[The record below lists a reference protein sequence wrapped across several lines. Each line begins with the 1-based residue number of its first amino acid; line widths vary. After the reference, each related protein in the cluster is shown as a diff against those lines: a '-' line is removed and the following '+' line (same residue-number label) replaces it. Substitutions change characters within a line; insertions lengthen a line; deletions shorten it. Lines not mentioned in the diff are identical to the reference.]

1 MQVLG
6 PISGGWWWHHHWT
19 RLSYRKW
26 HCSNLFFWKGK
37 RQISFFKVYHP
48 STEKPKALV
57 GFELRTE
64 PELGTGDSH
73 STSTP
78 PPPTSWLCS
87 GGVCPSASCW
97 KELGSCYYVTR
108 KQKLCLKSWM
118 LTFRSVA
125 VIVAFSGNVQCTSFA
140 LAMTQLASH
149 GNMINFTHTFFN
161 QSISKARLET

>member
-1 MQVLG
+1 MALLKLVFLEGQKANFFFQGV
-6 PISGGWWWHHHWT
+6 PPFN
-19 RLSYRKW
+19 RKT
-26 HCSNLFFWKGK
+26 KG
-37 RQISFFKVYHP
+37 F
-48 STEKPKALV
+48 LV

-125 VIVAFSGNVQCTSFA
+125 VIVAFSGNVQCTSFV